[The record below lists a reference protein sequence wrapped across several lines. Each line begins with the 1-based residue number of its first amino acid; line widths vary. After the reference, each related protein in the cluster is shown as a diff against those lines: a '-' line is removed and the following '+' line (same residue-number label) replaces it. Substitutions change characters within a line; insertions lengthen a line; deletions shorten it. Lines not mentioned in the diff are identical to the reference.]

1 MLDEK
6 MVVYQNENTAV
17 GELCLLFCGMGDSLT
32 LVIAG
37 RARIKLSV
45 GTIHLT
51 AGTTAIAGH
60 L

>member
-1 MLDEK
+1 
-6 MVVYQNENTAV
+6 MVVYQNESTAV
-17 GELCLLFCGMGDSLT
+17 SEPCLLFCGTGDSLT

-45 GTIHLT
+45 GTIHLM
-51 AGTTAIAGH
+51 AGTPAIAGH

>member
-1 MLDEK
+1 
-6 MVVYQNENTAV
+6 MVVYQNESTAV
-17 GELCLLFCGMGDSLT
+17 GEPCLLFCGTGDSLT

-45 GTIHLT
+45 GTIHLM
-51 AGTTAIAGH
+51 AGTPAIAGH